1 MAPLSLLT
9 VLTAVWAAVT
19 LIFISLVAYRSL
31 VGMKEEDTLIL
42 SAAESK
48 MEQEQKQIQTR
59 LQHIQ
64 PYLRG
69 FGWAS
74 AVLLLTVVGIWVY
87 RGLKDFFAS

>member
-1 MAPLSLLT
+1 MPTLSLLT
-9 VLTAVWAAVT
+9 IVTVAWVAVT
-19 LIFISLVAYRSL
+19 IVFLSLFLYRSL

-48 MEQEQKQIQTR
+48 LEEEQKQIQSR
-59 LQHIQ
+59 LHQIQ

-74 AVLLLTVVGIWVY
+74 AVLLAVVVGIWIY
-87 RGLKDFFAS
+87 RGWKDFV

>member
-1 MAPLSLLT
+1 MPTSSLLT
-9 VLTAVWAAVT
+9 IVTFARVAVT
-19 LIFISLVAYRSL
+19 IVFLALLLYRSL

-48 MEQEQKQIQTR
+48 LEEEQKQIQTR
-59 LQHIQ
+59 LHQIQ

-74 AVLLLTVVGIWVY
+74 AGLLAVVAGIWIY
-87 RGLKDFFAS
+87 RGMKDFV

>member
-1 MAPLSLLT
+1 MPALSLLT
-9 VLTAVWAAVT
+9 ILTVLWVAVT
-19 LIFISLVAYRSL
+19 IIFLSLLLYRSL

-48 MEQEQKQIQTR
+48 LEEEQKQIQDR
-59 LQHIQ
+59 LHHIQ

-69 FGWAS
+69 FGWSSLALLV
-74 AVLLLTVVGIWVY
+74 AVGGIWVY